1 MIVNLVYICRNLPLD
16 AMLTFWHNGSLGFP
30 AAKDIQTCQISDNCK
45 VNLRKMKIVALA
57 VKDRG
62 SVEDFLKANPMV
74 NRKQAYTTI
83 VGKIGKGIYSVY
95 CVLLLASHA
104 FLYQF
109 FRLLSCKL
117 VSC

>member
-1 MIVNLVYICRNLPLD
+1 MIANLVYICRNLPLD

-62 SVEDFLKANPMV
+62 SVEAFLKANPNV
-74 NRKQAYTTI
+74 NKTQVYTTI
-83 VGKIGKGIYSVY
+83 VGKIGKGK
-95 CVLLLASHA
+95 HA
-104 FLYQF
+104 KPAAVHSTQSIFLYTIF
-109 FRLLSCKL
+109 PTI
-117 VSC
+117 VV